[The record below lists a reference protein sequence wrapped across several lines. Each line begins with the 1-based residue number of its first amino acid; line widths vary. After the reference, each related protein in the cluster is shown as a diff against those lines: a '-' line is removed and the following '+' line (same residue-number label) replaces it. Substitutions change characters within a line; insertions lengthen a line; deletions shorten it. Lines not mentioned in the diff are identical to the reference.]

1 MSKATRKKVIFG
13 ATLVLLLVLIVV
25 GFSSCSCNRESYDD
39 AVRLGQEALGN
50 GDYENAIYHLKRAS
64 KLSPEDYTILINL
77 GMAYFNAEEYSSAAN
92 VFEKAVLINP
102 SEEALETL
110 AVTRYKQKYYE
121 DALNVY
127 NRAITEYGRKS
138 HLIAGIAA
146 CQARQGNAKYAFDL
160 LQEALTN
167 NPNDPV
173 VLYNLAT
180 LKADNNEFV
189 DAARFYVLF
198 FDVVDAD
205 INKQQL
211 NQARE
216 RFSMIAKKY
225 PTNEKAAANK
235 CYTNAV
241 NYYKQQNLV
250 GAFTEARKASSLDPT
265 EPNYVALL
273 IAISKKVN
281 RPQNIQRLTTRIKNG
296 FPDFAEKYNIK

>member
-1 MSKATRKKVIFG
+1 
-13 ATLVLLLVLIVV
+13 V
-25 GFSSCSCNRESYDD
+25 GFSSCSCNREPYDD

-92 VFEKAVLINP
+92 VYEKAVLINP

-146 CQARQGNAKYAFDL
+146 CQARQGNAKYAVDL

-167 NPNDPV
+167 KPNDPV

-216 RFSMIAKKY
+216 RFAVIAKKY
-225 PTNEKAAANK
+225 PTNEKAEANK